1 MTEQM
6 GELRA
11 LVGDAAFAEVVRRFG
26 GERLYIRKRAGNNVR
41 DRDIRRQFDHLLYAD
56 VPSAQAIAMLCVRY
70 GLSERSL
77 RRILKG

>member
-11 LVGDAAFAEVVRRFG
+11 LVGDAAFAAVVRRFG
-26 GERLYIRKRAGNNVR
+26 GERLYIRKGAGHGAR
-41 DRDIRRQFDHLLYAD
+41 DRNIRAQFDHLLYAD
-56 VPSAQAIAMLCVRY
+56 VPSGQAIRMLRARY

-77 RRILKG
+77 RRILKK